1 MKRCFT
7 YVDVIPGLHT
17 HTHVSI
23 HEGSLLPSCER
34 EKNTDWRSTELPVT
48 GGLWHPHRCPL
59 VLAKCQWDRWGSV
72 ISSVQDS
79 SNAVSEAFI
88 FATISGIVL
97 GSIGVDSYDVIA
109 IVHVSIN
116 RGSSLPTLEM
126 TADAGTLATR
136 AGGGVAP
143 QQVVDLTK
151 RRWDSALPYRRV
163 FV

>member
-1 MKRCFT
+1 MLTSYQDCTRTRTSAYMRAAC
-7 YVDVIPGLHT
+7 YQVAR
-17 HTHVSI
+17 
-23 HEGSLLPSCER
+23 ER
-34 EKNTDWRSTELPVT
+34 RTLIGVARNPPLR

-136 AGGGVAP
+136 AGGGRGTPAG
-143 QQVVDLTK
+143 
-151 RRWDSALPYRRV
+151 RR
-163 FV
+163 FN